1 MKTLLR
7 TLLLSS
13 LLTSSIAYSMQKTD
27 AVVEKNQ
34 KEKLLT
40 TINCDCPT
48 YRTGIG
54 IGKSAFSLGLSYLS
68 LLSIKEAYNWSI
80 LSIALRKFQ
89 NQRVKESLS
98 KQILRYHLNYY
109 HLFAG
114 AAFAHAAYSVGRQVP
129 QYFSKSE
136 HKISHDAAYSQ
147 GGQVPEY
154 SRKREPELLNSE
166 HKHTQWIPGVN

>member
-27 AVVEKNQ
+27 AVVEENQ
-34 KEKLLT
+34 KEKLLA

-54 IGKSAFSLGLSYLS
+54 VGKSALSLGLSYLT
-68 LLSIKEAYNWSI
+68 LLSIKEAYKWSI
-80 LSIALRKFQ
+80 LSTALRQSQ
-89 NQRVKESLS
+89 NQQVKESLS
-98 KQILRYHLNYY
+98 KQILRYHYYY

-147 GGQVPEY
+147 GGQVP
-154 SRKREPELLNSE
+154 
-166 HKHTQWIPGVN
+166 V